1 MKLQGEH
8 RFNSTRETV
17 WNALLD
23 PDALRA
29 AIPGCQSLTETGP
42 DAYDMTVKVGLGGLR
57 LMLTGQ
63 VAMVDCEPPTH
74 YTLRGDGE
82 ARAGAVRGG
91 ARIELSPD
99 GDGTLLTYVGD
110 VHARGAIARLGSRLI
125 RSTANLMVKRFFT
138 AIDGLLAEAAAERV
152 QSDA

>member
-1 MKLQGEH
+1 MELQGEH
-8 RFNSTRETV
+8 RFSSTRETV
-17 WNALLD
+17 WNALMD

-29 AIPGCQSLTETGP
+29 TIPGCQSLTETGP

-57 LMLTGQ
+57 LMLTGK
-63 VAMVDCEPPTH
+63 VAMVDCEPPAH

-91 ARIELSPD
+91 ARIALSTD
-99 GDGTLLTYVGD
+99 GDGTLLTYAGD

-125 RSTANLMVKRFFT
+125 RSTSNLMVKRFFT
-138 AIDGLLAEAAAERV
+138 AIDGLLAEAAEERV